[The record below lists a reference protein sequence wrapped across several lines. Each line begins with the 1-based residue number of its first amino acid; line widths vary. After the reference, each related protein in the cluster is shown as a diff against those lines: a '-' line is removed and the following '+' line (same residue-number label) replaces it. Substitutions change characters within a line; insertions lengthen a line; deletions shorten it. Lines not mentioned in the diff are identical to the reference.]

1 MAQTSIHFQAV
12 KGGSEEHN
20 RREKKLDYVH
30 EDLTPNNEYWEIDT
44 QENRLEFL
52 KKNAKEKTGR
62 KMQAKATPIREAVVV
77 ISELTTMDDLKNL
90 SQKLQERFGIKIFQI
105 AIHKDEGYIKGK
117 DGKLNLHAHLVADWT
132 DHETG
137 KSLKLNR
144 DDMSEMQTITAEV
157 LGMERGV
164 SSDKQHLSAIQYKAQ
179 AEQQRADKERKKAE
193 ENKKAAEKALLKL
206 SNAQEETKA
215 IYDNIEVEKAV
226 RTQLNSEIED
236 LEKRLQMLKRN
247 ILRVQSAETL
257 LQEYERKLQRKSA
270 EIVQEY
276 VNASYKKSLTQEEVF
291 YINTALGIGKSEQER
306 DAAARKIV
314 QDAWQNDNGYWGR
327 QELSAGRYG
336 NVLKELQSIVRQ
348 EEREQGRGKG
358 IKL

>member
-30 EDLTPNNEYWEIDT
+30 EDLTPNNEYWESDT
-44 QENRLEFL
+44 QENRLEFC

-77 ISELTTMDDLKNL
+77 INDLTTMDDLKKL
-90 SQKLQERFGIKIFQI
+90 SQKLQERFQIRIFQI
-105 AIHKDEGYIKGK
+105 AIHRDEGYVKGK

-179 AEQQRADKERKKAE
+179 AELQRAEKERKKAE
-193 ENKKAAEKALLKL
+193 EHRKESEKAILRL
-206 SNAQEETKA
+206 SKAKEDTKA
-215 IYDNIEVEKAV
+215 IDDSIEDKKAV
-226 RTQLNSEIED
+226 RGQINSQIDD
-236 LEKRLQMLKRN
+236 LEKQLQVLKRN
-247 ILRVQSAETL
+247 IQRVQAAEIL
-257 LQEYERKLQRKSA
+257 LQEYEKKLQRKSA

-276 VNASYKKSLTQEEVF
+276 VNSNYKKNLTSEEIA
-291 YINTALGIGKSEQER
+291 YIKTALGIGKSEQEKE
-306 DAAARKIV
+306 DTASKIV
-314 QDAWQNDNGYWGR
+314 QEAWQNDNGYWGR
-327 QELSAGRYG
+327 QKLSAGRYG
-336 NVLKELQSIVRQ
+336 NVLEELQSIVRQ
-348 EEREQGRGKG
+348 EEREQGRGQRM
-358 IKL
+358 KL